1 MAVDKDPLGTDG
13 LPATEEPAEE
23 RETDAPATAS
33 DTSNAAATT
42 ASPTASGARSK
53 LSLRIGAGLGA
64 LLLVASI
71 VAAVIFYVQYNAKR
85 DLLAAQES
93 SRAAAC
99 AYAPALAN
107 YDFNNLDPYFKSVVD
122 GATGDWKKQFEG
134 KSNDLRTVLVQGQV
148 KSQVKDVQC
157 ALKSGDNDHAEV
169 ILIIGQSI
177 TSVDAG
183 GQPQPGQL
191 TMALTLDKTDER
203 WLISRLS
210 AP

>member
-53 LSLRIGAGLGA
+53 LSLRM
-64 LLLVASI
+64 
-71 VAAVIFYVQYNAKR
+71 
-85 DLLAAQES
+85 
-93 SRAAAC
+93 
-99 AYAPALAN
+99 AN